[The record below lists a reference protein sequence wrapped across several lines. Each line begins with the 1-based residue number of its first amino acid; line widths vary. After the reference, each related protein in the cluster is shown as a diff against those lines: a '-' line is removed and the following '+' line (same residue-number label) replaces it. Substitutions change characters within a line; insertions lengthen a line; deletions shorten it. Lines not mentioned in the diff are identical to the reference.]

1 MGFTILGR
9 GEFSLILAT
18 LGVAAGLDERIGP
31 FVALYVLVLAL
42 LGPILAA
49 RSESLARF
57 MPRRLLPATV
67 R

>member
-1 MGFTILGR
+1 M
-9 GEFSLILAT
+9 
-18 LGVAAGLDERIGP
+18 AAGLDERIGP

-49 RSESLARF
+49 QSDRLAG
-57 MPRRLLPATV
+57 LLPSRFLPAV

>member
-1 MGFTILGR
+1 M
-9 GEFSLILAT
+9 
-18 LGVAAGLDERIGP
+18 AAGLDDRIGP

-57 MPRRLLPATV
+57 LPRRLLRAAV